1 MVATDPP
8 GSLEERVAARR
19 EGLTATELKVA
30 SYLASHPDEVAFA
43 SADALGRATETS
55 DATVIRTVKALGYT
69 GMPALKRILQE
80 QVREHL
86 TPAGRLGRRVDV
98 VGSAPDDLLSNVFT
112 ESILLL
118 QEAQRSIR
126 SDQFAAAV
134 VALSSAREVVVMG
147 TGALGMLGRY
157 LTLRLT
163 RFGYRTRDA
172 LTSGFLL
179 ADDLLRLTEQDV
191 VVLVVHEKVTVEIEV
206 ALDHCREVGAKVI
219 LVTDTLGEALRD
231 RVSIVLTTPAG
242 SSQMYK
248 MQTTTLALFEA
259 LTLAIAAQQQEPA
272 LHAMALM
279 NRLRDELRYRPDH

>member
-1 MVATDPP
+1 
-8 GSLEERVAARR
+8 
-19 EGLTATELKVA
+19 
-30 SYLASHPDEVAFA
+30 
-43 SADALGRATETS
+43 
-55 DATVIRTVKALGYT
+55 
-69 GMPALKRILQE
+69 MPALKRILQE

-118 QEAQRSIR
+118 QEARRSIR
-126 SDQFAAAV
+126 SDQFSAAV
-134 VALSSAREVVVMG
+134 TALSGAREVVVMG

-157 LTLRLT
+157 LSLRLI
-163 RFGYRTRDA
+163 RLGYRCRDA

-179 ADDLLRLTEQDV
+179 ADDLIRLTERDV

-206 ALDHCREVGAKVI
+206 VLDHAREVGATVV

-231 RVSIVLTTPAG
+231 RVAIVLTTPAG

-279 NRLRDELRYRPDH
+279 NRLRDELRYTPDR

>member
-1 MVATDPP
+1 MATTP
-8 GSLEERVAARR
+8 STRR
-19 EGLTATELKVA
+19 LSSPFVLAGGGLV
-30 SYLASHPDEVAFA
+30 FA
-43 SADALGRATETS
+43 SAQTVLVRAAEGLGVACGL
-55 DATVIRTVKALGYT
+55 AFLGTCCTRRRCGPVAYRGHT

-118 QEAQRSIR
+118 QEARRSIR
-126 SDQFAAAV
+126 SDQFSAAV
-134 VALSSAREVVVMG
+134 TALSGAREVVVMG
-147 TGALGMLGRY
+147 TGALGMLGRC
-157 LTLRLT
+157 LSLRLI
-163 RFGYRTRDA
+163 RLGYRCRDA

-179 ADDLLRLTEQDV
+179 ADDLIRLTERDV

-206 ALDHCREVGAKVI
+206 VLDHAREVGATVV

-231 RVSIVLTTPAG
+231 RVAIVLTTPAG

-248 MQTTTLALFEA
+248 MQTTTLALFEV
-259 LTLAIAAQQQEPA
+259 LTLAIAAQQQEPT

-279 NRLRDELRYRPDH
+279 NRLRDELRYTPDR